1 MVWDTKHYK
10 AVKDLSQSQG
20 WEELCKWVESRMRD
34 AAEDLATRDS
44 TNVAAIGRAQGYLR
58 ALRELQ
64 QHVNH
69 AIGRVGDDDA

>member
-1 MVWDTKHYK
+1 
-10 AVKDLSQSQG
+10 
-20 WEELCKWVESRMRD
+20 MRD